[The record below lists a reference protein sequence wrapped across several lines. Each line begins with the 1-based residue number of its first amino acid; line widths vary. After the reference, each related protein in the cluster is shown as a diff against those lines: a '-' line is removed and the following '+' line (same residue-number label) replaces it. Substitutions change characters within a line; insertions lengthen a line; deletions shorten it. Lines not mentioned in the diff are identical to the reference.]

1 MRVLL
6 ASSSSGSRGG
16 GEIFLLT
23 LAEQLAKLGHAPWL
37 WASNHSRMN
46 ELCDRFESFGPVH
59 RFPYQNTY
67 DRRSRVIGALLDR
80 PAARRVALH
89 WQSLQPDVVH
99 LNKQNLEDGLDLVAA
114 AHRAGLPGVMTL
126 HVTQSAR
133 QLGARFGGLR
143 DFVTRS
149 LLESY
154 PGILVAIGRS
164 RLADLQGF
172 LNGSQRARLVE
183 NGVPIPATGER
194 ESWRREIRQKLGVN
208 ASDLLGIGV
217 GRMVEQK
224 RPALFLSLGEQL
236 GRRIPHSRFV
246 WVGGGP
252 LEEWWQT
259 ELKRR
264 GLDQQIATTGWVA
277 NPHPYYAA
285 ADFFLHTAHFEGLPL
300 ALLEGASW
308 GLPIAVTPNLYA
320 DLDFLPELGALV
332 ADADKPDWSDPLAD
346 PDKREK
352 LGSRARALVISRFS
366 SERMAKNY
374 LDLYHEAQ

>member
-1 MRVLL
+1 
-6 ASSSSGSRGG
+6 
-16 GEIFLLT
+16 
-23 LAEQLAKLGHAPWL
+23 
-37 WASNHSRMN
+37 MN
-46 ELCDRFESFGPVH
+46 ELCDRFESLGPVH

-67 DRRSRVIGALLDR
+67 DRRSRVIGALLDQ
-80 PAARRVALH
+80 PATRKVARH
-89 WQSLQPDVVH
+89 WQSLRPDVVH

-133 QLGARFGGLR
+133 QLGARFGILR

-149 LLESY
+149 LLQNY

-164 RLADLQGF
+164 RHADLQGF

-183 NGVPIPATGER
+183 NGVPIPAMEER
-194 ESWRREIRQKLGVN
+194 ESWRTEIRRKLGLN
-208 ASDLLGIGV
+208 ASDLLGIAV

-224 RPALFLSLGEQL
+224 RPALFLSLAEQL
-236 GRRIPHSRFV
+236 GRRIPRSRFV

-264 GLDQQIATTGWVA
+264 GLDQRVSTTGWVA
-277 NPHPYYAA
+277 NPQPYYAA
-285 ADFFLHTAHFEGLPL
+285 ADFLLHTAHFEGLPL

-320 DLDFLPELGALV
+320 DLDFLPDLGALV
-332 ADADKPDWSDPLAD
+332 AEPDRPDWSDCLAD
-346 PDKREK
+346 PAEREK
-352 LGSRARALVISRFS
+352 LGARARALVISRFS
-366 SERMAKNY
+366 IERMAKNY
-374 LDLYHEAQ
+374 LDLYQEAQ

>member
-6 ASSSSGSRGG
+6 VSSSSGSRGG

-23 LAEQLAKLGHAPWL
+23 LAEQLAKLGHAPSL
-37 WASNHSRMN
+37 WASNHFRMN
-46 ELCDRFESFGPVH
+46 ELCNRFEGWGPVH

-80 PAARRVALH
+80 PAAQRVARH
-89 WQSLQPDVVH
+89 WQSLRPDIIH

-114 AHRAGLPGVMTL
+114 AHKAGLPGVMTL

-133 QLGARFGGLR
+133 QLGARFGILR

-149 LLESY
+149 FLQSY

-172 LNGSQRARLVE
+172 LNGSERARLVE
-183 NGVPIPATGER
+183 NGVPIPSR
-194 ESWRREIRQKLGVN
+194 EEQDTWRMEIRRKLGFN
-208 ASDLLGIGV
+208 TSDLLGIAV

-224 RPALFLSLGEQL
+224 RPALFLSLAEQVC
-236 GRRIPHSRFV
+236 RRIPRSRFV

-264 GLDQQIATTGWVA
+264 CLDQQIAMTGWVA
-277 NPHPYYAA
+277 NPQPYYAA
-285 ADFFLHTAHFEGLPL
+285 ADFLLHTAHFEGLPL

-308 GLPIAVTPNLYA
+308 GLPIAVTQNLYA

-332 ADADKPDWSDPLAD
+332 ADPEKPDWGDCLAD
-346 PDKREK
+346 PAEREK

-374 LDLYHEAQ
+374 IDLYQEAQ